1 MAKILLV
8 DDEPDIELLAKQKFR
23 KQIAS
28 GIFEIF
34 YAQNGQEAL
43 DFIKKVPDI
52 AVVVTD
58 VNMPEMDG
66 ITLLDKLKEISPMT
80 KTIIVSAYGD
90 LKTLRA
96 AMNKGVFDFVTKPV
110 DFNELA
116 NIIDHALA
124 QHYASSSLLY
134 SYQCLLASAFPK
146 GIDLSCPHTEQSL
159 LWDVFSLNSQQLM
172 VMAISILPSPIPMD
186 IGVSVAHGLLKAALR
201 EDPDLPLHT
210 LEKKLFTLHPDLKI
224 HALLGHYHKESHAFS
239 YKATGT
245 FNVRHMTTTGETSL
259 PSSHIT
265 VLNLG
270 DVILFENSSSPSRLS
285 LLCIPEE

>member
-1 MAKILLV
+1 MAKILFV

-28 GIFEIF
+28 NTFEIF
-34 YAQNGQEAL
+34 YAQNGQKAL
-43 DFIKKVPDI
+43 DFIQEVPDI

-66 ITLLDKLKEISPMT
+66 LTLLDKLKEISPMT

-116 NIIDHALA
+116 QIIENALA
-124 QHYASSSLLY
+124 QHCTSSSLLY
-134 SYQCLLASAFPK
+134 PYQLLLASAFPK
-146 GIDLSCPHTEQSL
+146 GIDLSYPPTEKAL

-172 VMAISILPSPIPMD
+172 VMAISVLPSPIPMD
-186 IGVSVAHGLLKAALR
+186 IGVSVVHGLLKTALKA
-201 EDPDLPLHT
+201 DPDLPLNL
-210 LEKKLFTLHPDLKI
+210 LEKKLSTLHTDLRI
-224 HALLGHYHKESHAFS
+224 HALLGHYHKKDHTFS
-239 YKATGT
+239 YQTTSPFK
-245 FNVRHMTTTGETSL
+245 VLHITTTGETLL
-259 PSSHIT
+259 PSSQTALLH
-265 VLNLG
+265 LG
-270 DVILFENSSSPSRLS
+270 ERIRLETLSSSSCLS
-285 LLCIPEE
+285 LVCTHDA